1 MLPTNAVECFI
12 YTEHPS
18 IAFVSFSRNGMYFR
32 KTRFSRSDH
41 ERDFTIIGPELTVF
55 PAAEGVQKTDVYPA
69 QQSIR
74 SLADTSRQ

>member
-1 MLPTNAVECFI
+1 MGCISGKPG
-12 YTEHPS
+12 Y
-18 IAFVSFSRNGMYFR
+18 
-32 KTRFSRSDH
+32 H